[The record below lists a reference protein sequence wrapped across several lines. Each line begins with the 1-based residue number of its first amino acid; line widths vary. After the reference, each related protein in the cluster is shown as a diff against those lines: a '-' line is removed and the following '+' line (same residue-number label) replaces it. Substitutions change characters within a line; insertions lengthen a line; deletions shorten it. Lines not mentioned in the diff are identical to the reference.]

1 MIIVYVKYLVKY
13 VKRNIFANIVTIEGK
28 MFLLIFVI
36 FSRYIEILNLTL
48 NVLITA
54 KKTPKKVNLQ
64 ELFCNQKKFHLPVKI
79 FSQNHASWSFKAFI
93 SRNSISFFT

>member
-54 KKTPKKVNLQ
+54 KKKP
-64 ELFCNQKKFHLPVKI
+64 QK
-79 FSQNHASWSFKAFI
+79 S
-93 SRNSISFFT
+93 

>member
-1 MIIVYVKYLVKY
+1 MKY

-48 NVLITA
+48 NIFITA
-54 KKTPKKVNLQ
+54 KKKKPKKVNLQ
-64 ELFCNQKKFHLPVKI
+64 ELF
-79 FSQNHASWSFKAFI
+79 
-93 SRNSISFFT
+93 